1 LKKVLNFSFLT
12 YSEDL
17 SNWKFKF
24 HLDDELIE
32 IEEEDPKYQLLDEIN
47 FIKSLKSENSLF
59 SEKTLTNISKSE
71 LKILE
76 ENIILSDSSFS
87 IDNLRE
93 IPVPFVY
100 EEKSKSFEEVKLKLI
115 SNILQIKS
123 TIFFELNFNELPTS
137 KFEIL
142 LPSFWYS
149 NEMYKARKV
158 VNDLEFK
165 IKEPLIPRK
174 SIFNSIR
181 LSNKIH
187 KRRDSR
193 NPRRIIR
200 IERFS

>member
-1 LKKVLNFSFLT
+1 
-12 YSEDL
+12 
-17 SNWKFKF
+17 
-24 HLDDELIE
+24 LDDELIE
-32 IEEEDPKYQLLDEIN
+32 IDVEDPKYQLLNEIN
-47 FIKSLKSENSLF
+47 FIKSFKSENSLF
-59 SEKTLTNISKSE
+59 SEKTLTNFSKSE
-71 LKILE
+71 LKRLE

-115 SNILQIKS
+115 LHLQIKS
-123 TIFFELNFNELPTS
+123 TLFFELNFNELPTS

-165 IKEPLIPRK
+165 TKEPLIPSK

-193 NPRRIIR
+193 NPRGIIR